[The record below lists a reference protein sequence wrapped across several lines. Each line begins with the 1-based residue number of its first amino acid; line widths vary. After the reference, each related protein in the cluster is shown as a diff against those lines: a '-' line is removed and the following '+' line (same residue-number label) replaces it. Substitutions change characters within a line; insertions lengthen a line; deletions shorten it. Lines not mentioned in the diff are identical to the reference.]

1 MAFSSLDRST
11 ARYRSTRQ
19 SNHEKAAGFK
29 LCAALPHSPVN
40 VRFGSLA
47 DIEARPPDVRL
58 YPQKRTLPG
67 VA

>member
-40 VRFGSLA
+40 VRFVPIG
-47 DIEARPPDVRL
+47 DIVR
-58 YPQKRTLPG
+58 RTD
-67 VA
+67 